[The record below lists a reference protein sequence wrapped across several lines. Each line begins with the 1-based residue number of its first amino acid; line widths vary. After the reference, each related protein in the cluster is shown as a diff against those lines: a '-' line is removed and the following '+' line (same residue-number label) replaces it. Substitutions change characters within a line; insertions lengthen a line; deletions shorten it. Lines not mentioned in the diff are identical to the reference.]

1 MHVNYVYNITYIL
14 MMVLGLAALKK
25 YYPFLI
31 ENLPYNHLVSLLRL
45 QDVAIIP
52 EEIVDTIVPS
62 SSAEIGNKMIIN
74 YLIGLIHTEEHIIT
88 FCYFVERMLGEF
100 DKCICVL
107 NLRNS
112 KCKLLATIL
121 LYACIYVCRD
131 INGATSN
138 DRK

>member
-1 MHVNYVYNITYIL
+1 MTYIL

-31 ENLPYNHLVSLLRL
+31 ESLPYNHLVSLLRL

-52 EEIVDTIVPS
+52 EEIVDSIVPS
-62 SSAEIGNKMIIN
+62 PSAEIGNKMIIN

-112 KCKLLATIL
+112 KCKSLTTIL
-121 LYACIYVCRD
+121 LQYIHVRM
-131 INGATSN
+131 
-138 DRK
+138 